1 MQVLQKCRDSIINE
15 DYKILESK
23 IKNSPE
29 LRDFVKVSEVQDAL
43 KKLSENFQ
51 QRLIDR
57 DQQSKIISLD
67 QKVILL
73 QSAID
78 DKHQALKEELQVQFQ
93 ALKDENLKIM
103 MSQKYNSSTEVSKT
117 REESG
122 TSSSHQILQ
131 M

>member
-1 MQVLQKCRDSIINE
+1 MQPL
-15 DYKILESK
+15 IL
-23 IKNSPE
+23 
-29 LRDFVKVSEVQDAL
+29 RVQDAL